1 MNTRRSEPME
11 RVKNV
16 LSPIAKSE
24 INLRK
29 STYKTVP
36 KATATM
42 QKFTQKSTE
51 SKTPESTK
59 YDDDNTTMQRASVSE
74 SMSSGATTYE
84 IKENI
89 HTNMKRI
96 NQVVRREVAKERKK
110 LKKEEYQRHKAQ
122 YRTRIPAPPVYV
134 APSPIPSF
142 YAPSAYAAPFMCAP
156 PHFAALAHPQPPP
169 YGAPTH
175 PQPPPY
181 GTPSN
186 VIFSSPYAHITAIC
200 WVAES
205 ASVELLNLRRW
216 VLGLSLLG
224 GRVRIDGTFKTTP
237 VGAGTVT
244 LGWQSPHRWNF

>member
-1 MNTRRSEPME
+1 MFSLRS
-11 RVKNV
+11 
-16 LSPIAKSE
+16 LAKSE

-42 QKFTQKSTE
+42 QKVTQKSTE

-110 LKKEEYQRHKAQ
+110 LKKEEYQRRKAQ

-142 YAPSAYAAPFMCAP
+142 YYRYCHMLGSRVRIGGTFKSTPM
-156 PHFAALAHPQPPP
+156 
-169 YGAPTH
+169 GA
-175 PQPPPY
+175 
-181 GTPSN
+181 GT
-186 VIFSSPYAHITAIC
+186 VT
-200 WVAES
+200 
-205 ASVELLNLRRW
+205 
-216 VLGLSLLG
+216 LG
-224 GRVRIDGTFKTTP
+224 GRVRIGGTFKTTP